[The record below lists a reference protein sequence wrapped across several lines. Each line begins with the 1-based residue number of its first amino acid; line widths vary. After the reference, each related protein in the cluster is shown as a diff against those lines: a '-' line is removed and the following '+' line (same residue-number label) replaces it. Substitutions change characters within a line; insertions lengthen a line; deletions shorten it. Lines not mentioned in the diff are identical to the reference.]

1 MKRQSM
7 KKLFFLTIVCFSLSS
22 SVNTRLA
29 EAWKIKSEES
39 YIDFSARSTFTRVHG
54 KIPGIQGEI
63 KFSEDDLAGSKFN
76 ATLEPATLNTGNGK
90 RDRHLKS
97 ADFLDVEKFP
107 KIKFT
112 SKKIEKS
119 GDGYAVTGD
128 LTIKDVTKEITF
140 PFTFANHGNRGV
152 FKGSFAINR
161 REYNVGGKTKLAGD
175 NINIDITTVA
185 EKVPTAGN

>member
-1 MKRQSM
+1 MR
-7 KKLFFLTIVCFSLSS
+7 KLFFFAFLLISLSS

-29 EAWKIKSEES
+29 EAWKIKSDES
-39 YIDFSARSTFTRVHG
+39 YVNFSARSAFTRVHG

-63 KFSEDDLAGSKFN
+63 KFSEEDLAGSKFN
-76 ATLEPATLNTGNGK
+76 ASLEPASLNTENGK

-107 KIKFT
+107 KIKFV
-112 SKKIEKS
+112 SKKIEKT
-119 GDGYAVTGD
+119 GNGYSVTGD
-128 LTIKDVTKEITF
+128 LTVKDVTKEISF
-140 PFTFANHGNRGV
+140 PFTFENQGNRGI

-161 REYNVGGKTKLAGD
+161 QKYHVGGSTKLAGD

-185 EKVPTAGN
+185 EKVPTAEN